1 MPADKLEIRISAA
14 KLLIAMLVVIIPL
27 CAFGLIAMTRA
38 DRALER
44 TIGNHFTTIAEH
56 GASEVSQF
64 IHDRVTDVGVMALES
79 SIVDAVRTAN
89 TGYEG
94 KSDADIA
101 AQVQQF
107 EKVWNT
113 PASEPVAGKI
123 LSSPASRM
131 LRRQRDFDR
140 RFLRITVTDAR
151 GGTVAATHKTLDY
164 YQADEE
170 FWQNIY
176 ASGRGAV
183 SITDILYDDVT
194 KASYIGIGAP
204 ILEETSNRFLGV
216 VDALV
221 DVTAVFSAVQRMQF
235 APTAR
240 MLLIKDDGTVIA
252 GPGVNLA
259 MKMTSP
265 DYAAVQERLRELS
278 GRQAGYAVPDTP
290 SGQQIIGFADTGLK
304 RDYGNLGWLVLVA
317 QDADEAFSPVRTVQR
332 LLGFMSFF
340 GLAAVTL
347 LGVYVWLHR
356 PAAYIDLGEVGE
368 PAARAVKTA

>member
-1 MPADKLEIRISAA
+1 MPADRLEIRISAA
-14 KLLIAMLVVIIPL
+14 KLLIAMLVVITPL

-38 DRALER
+38 DRALEG
-44 TIGNHFTTIAEH
+44 TIGNHFKTIAEH

-79 SIVDAVRTAN
+79 SIADAVVGAN
-89 TGYEG
+89 SEYEG
-94 KSDADIA
+94 KSDAAIA
-101 AQVQQF
+101 AQVQQL

-113 PASEPVAGKI
+113 PASEPLVGKI
-123 LSSPASRM
+123 LASPASRM

-221 DVTAVFSAVQRMQF
+221 DVTAVFSAVQRTQF

-240 MLLIKDDGTVIA
+240 MLLIKDDGAVIA

-265 DYAAVQERLRELS
+265 DYAAVKERLQTLP
-278 GRQAGYAVPDTP
+278 GRQAGYAVPDTS
-290 SGQQIIGFADTGLK
+290 SGRQIIGFADTGLK
-304 RDYGNLGWLVLVA
+304 RDYGNLGWLVVSA

-356 PAAYIDLGEVGE
+356 PAAYVDLGDVGQ